1 MRIPSHGLF
10 GRQTKH
16 VPGCTTRRESTAAPD
31 HVKFKSGIQEAE
43 HTGRFLGLHCH
54 VFLHYRYLRLQ
65 GIGEN
70 SCCGMRTTLKAW
82 PGSLPTA
89 SPEGLSWTGFCRGN
103 AEPSR
108 MAQRPGHPAARHPRG
123 SGGKQPGGGG
133 RAVCS
138 NGSGAGAGAGA
149 ERPGRV
155 GSGRAGPGG
164 VVQGLESEDEDP
176 CGAGTVPQSCSR
188 AALPRRSAGA
198 WLGTAAAGG
207 PDPAEGPGRQPALT
221 GSLPGRALPG
231 APRSPLPPP
240 HLLLASVR
248 KLAAWPR
255 GAPATPRGSP
265 PATPASGG

>member
-16 VPGCTTRRESTAAPD
+16 VPGCTTRRESTTAPD
-31 HVKFKSGIQEAE
+31 NVKFKSGIQEAE

-54 VFLHYRYLRLQ
+54 VFLRYRYLQLQ
-65 GIGEN
+65 AIGEN

-82 PGSLPTA
+82 PGVAPHGKPGGSL
-89 SPEGLSWTGFCRGN
+89 SDGLSPRQ
-103 AEPSR
+103 R
-108 MAQRPGHPAARHPRG
+108 RAQSDGTEARSPRCSPPPGLRRKGA
-123 SGGKQPGGGG
+123 GGEGG

-149 ERPGRV
+149 ERPGRARSGRV

-176 CGAGTVPQSCSR
+176 CGAGAVPPRCSR

-198 WLGTAAAGG
+198 SVGTAAAGG
-207 PDPAEGPGRQPALT
+207 GR
-221 GSLPGRALPG
+221 
-231 APRSPLPPP
+231 
-240 HLLLASVR
+240 
-248 KLAAWPR
+248 
-255 GAPATPRGSP
+255 
-265 PATPASGG
+265 SG